1 MKRLSAII
9 FLLLFL
15 SLPITAQAK
24 DYSSKLKS
32 TDFTQLETQ
41 DMDDTVKALVQRIA
55 KDCGVVHS
63 LSATTYDWDGS
74 INLAYNTLCTYTIC
88 VNLTGFRTTA
98 GADAFGESVEYY
110 LVYTIAHEV
119 RHSYQWEHQEDDT
132 DFGRSCKQ
140 GFADYKSY
148 DGDKESYYAQ
158 FIEADAN
165 EYAKSY
171 ADKYF
176 GKKKK

>member
-1 MKRLSAII
+1 MKKIAIMFAI
-9 FLLLFL
+9 FASFLF
-15 SLPITAQAK
+15 SITAEAK

-63 LSATTYDWDGS
+63 LSATTYDWEGS
-74 INLAYNTLCTYTIC
+74 YALAYNTLCTYTIC

-98 GADAFGESVEYY
+98 GADAIGESVEYY
-110 LVYTIAHEV
+110 LVHTIAHEV

-132 DFGRSCKQ
+132 EYGRACKQ
-140 GFADYKSY
+140 GFIDYHSY
-148 DGDKESYYAQ
+148 DGDKASYYAQ

-171 ADKYF
+171 TDRYF
-176 GKKKK
+176 KLVR